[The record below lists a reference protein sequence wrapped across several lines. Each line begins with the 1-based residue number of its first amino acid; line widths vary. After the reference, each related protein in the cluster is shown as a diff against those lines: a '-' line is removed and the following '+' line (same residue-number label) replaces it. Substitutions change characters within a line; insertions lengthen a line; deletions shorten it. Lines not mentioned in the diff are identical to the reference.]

1 MVLGSARRKTEP
13 AVRRELNRMFPVFVV
28 RSTSPD
34 QPLSFS
40 DVEEDVELVDGRTPV
55 ACGLPS
61 GRIRPGGERMTLRVE
76 IIGMASVPLLE
87 FGTLG

>member
-1 MVLGSARRKTEP
+1 
-13 AVRRELNRMFPVFVV
+13 MFPVFVV

-40 DVEEDVELVDGRTPV
+40 DVEEDVELPDGRTPV
-55 ACGLPS
+55 ACRLLS

-76 IIGMASVPLLE
+76 IIGMASVRLMEL
-87 FGTLG
+87 GTLG

>member
-1 MVLGSARRKTEP
+1 
-13 AVRRELNRMFPVFVV
+13 VV

-34 QPLSFS
+34 QPLSFF
-40 DVEEDVELVDGRTPV
+40 DVEEDVELVDRGTPV

-76 IIGMASVPLLE
+76 MMGMASIQLLL
-87 FGTLG
+87 FGALG